1 LIRIEAIWLGTA
13 PMDMRG
19 EHHRVL
25 VRVFQLR
32 CQVFSLRTVIALSG
46 LMAYVTLIEV
56 MQSFTPYRFAI

>member
-1 LIRIEAIWLGTA
+1 MIRIEAILLATA

-32 CQVFSLRTVIALSG
+32 FQVFSRRKVIALSG